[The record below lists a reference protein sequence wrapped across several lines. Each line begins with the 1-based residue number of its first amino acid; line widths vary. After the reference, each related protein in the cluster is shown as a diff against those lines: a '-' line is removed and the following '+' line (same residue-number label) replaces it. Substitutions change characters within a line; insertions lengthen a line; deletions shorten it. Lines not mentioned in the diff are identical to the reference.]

1 MPYFLAGKMENAS
14 ISFLSPGRVLKTR
27 IVKAIK
33 NIEEHKVAVCQFTE
47 LANGMNTKLPK
58 SHIRKADRRLRTVFA
73 P

>member
-14 ISFLSPGRVLKTR
+14 INLFILGRAIKTR
-27 IVKAIK
+27 TVKAMK
-33 NIEEHKVAVCQFTE
+33 NIKEQKALVCQSNE

-58 SHIRKADRRLRTVFA
+58 SHIRKAAKR